1 MIKNISSLIPIT
13 DDNRDEKLLVQFSNV
28 ITNMNELITQLMY
41 KNDYFKRYNFFL
53 SKYAPMIRKN
63 PNIVFDECLFCK
75 EKDLLNRYNN
85 THHVYCIDPKTIE
98 IDKMGIR
105 DMYSF
110 DNARNTIML
119 DALQK
124 LAYEDFVKNI
134 YIVDEWYD
142 RKRIEYVRSLF
153 PDIADTKVQ
162 ALRNTVKEALLE
174 KPDVTT
180 VIMEDAEELYDIL
193 TTVDKDILENKVFMI
208 SAALV
213 NVNNPDSSDATVEA
227 YKHFKYFASPDIP
240 EKLKCMVK
248 AFYPYESNNNIYRK
262 R

>member
-1 MIKNISSLIPIT
+1 MIK
-13 DDNRDEKLLVQFSNV
+13 EK
-28 ITNMNELITQLMY
+28 
-41 KNDYFKRYNFFL
+41 
-53 SKYAPMIRKN
+53 
-63 PNIVFDECLFCK
+63 PNILFDECLFCK
-75 EKDLLNRYNN
+75 EKDLLYRYNISPFMSS
-85 THHVYCIDPKTIE
+85 VDPVSIETDRTI
-98 IDKMGIR
+98 IYKR
-105 DMYSF
+105 YSF